1 MKKIAYYYFII
12 SESEYKFAMHTNP
25 QHKNQGEK

>member
-1 MKKIAYYYFII
+1 MKKIENYYFII

-25 QHKNQGEK
+25 QQKNQSEK